1 MISSFIRRS
10 LVVLMAVSAA
20 GCGRPAEKPVLLE
33 RMQKEVHAV
42 FTAVEV
48 DLKQVVDGLTGADI
62 RSEQSRKLLVQLIDK
77 FDYVEG
83 VTIVGLD
90 GRIVTFEPEKNH
102 AYEGHDIAFQ
112 DHMKQFVANKRPVLS
127 NILPLIEGGFGAVI
141 VRPLYAADKTL
152 QGSVNVVVRPHRFLD
167 TVFQPILDNFP
178 VGAWMMDTNGVIVY
192 DRDFDE
198 IGANV
203 FSDPRYASFDS
214 LKSFARQM
222 LTEKDGMGIYE
233 YLEDGTDK
241 PVTKHM
247 YWTTV
252 QMYGTQWRVI
262 LTQQM
267 AQNMNIV
274 RKTIGQRAPAN
285 LTDAV
290 QRVAE
295 DESFTVAAAAADTAA
310 LTAQLQQL
318 YNSASMYYAAWI
330 DTAGTCRAAYPRENS
345 LYNYDFHQNRTAHD
359 RLFLNVVENRTQSTF
374 TIDLPEGGKAD
385 VVAFPVFRGEEFA
398 GVVYGVKK
406 RLD

>member
-1 MISSFIRRS
+1 MIGKCIRYS
-10 LVVLMAVSAA
+10 LILLIAAGTA
-20 GCGRPAEKPVLLE
+20 GCGRTPEKPVLLE

-42 FTAVEV
+42 FTAVES
-48 DLKQVVDGLTGADI
+48 DLKQVIDALTAVEFTSDES
-62 RSEQSRKLLVQLIDK
+62 RSRLVKLIEK
-77 FDYVEG
+77 FGYVEG
-83 VTIVGLD
+83 VAIVGLD

-102 AYEGHDIAFQ
+102 AYEGHDISFQ
-112 DHMKQFVANKRPVLS
+112 DHMKQFAAHKRPVLS
-127 NILPLIEGGFGAVI
+127 NILPLIEGGYGAVI
-141 VRPLYAADKTL
+141 VRPLYGADKNL
-152 QGSVNVVVRPHRFLD
+152 RGSINVVVRPHRFLD
-167 TVFQPILDNFP
+167 TVFKPILENFP
-178 VGAWMMDTNGVIVY
+178 VGACMMDTNGVIVY

-203 FSDPRYASFDS
+203 FSDPRYESFES

-222 LTEKDGMGIYE
+222 QTEKDGVGIYE
-233 YLEDGTDK
+233 YFEDGTNK

-262 LTQQM
+262 LMQQM
-267 AQNMNIV
+267 AQNINIV
-274 RKTIGQRAPAN
+274 RKTIGRRAPAS

-290 QRVAE
+290 QCEAE
-295 DESFTVAAAAADTAA
+295 DEKFFAAAAAADTAA
-310 LTAQLQQL
+310 LTARLEQL

-385 VVAFPVFRGEEFA
+385 VVAFPVFKGEEFA